1 MLGKRWRG
9 RMAAL
14 VVGSIAVVPTGAAPA
29 SAEDEGGVQ
38 AQIIAGRDAEVGEF
52 PSQAALLFSGVPD
65 PFQAQFCGGAVIDPF
80 WVLNAQAGYVFG
92 ADENVRIFG
101 FVNNLLDADDP
112 TLIEE
117 GATSADD
124 ALYIL
129 HPRSFGVGV
138 EAHF

>member
-1 MLGKRWRG
+1 LAPTFTADFGFSYRHASGFDLSADARYTG
-9 RMAAL
+9 EYFS
-14 VVGSIAVVPTGAAPA
+14 SIKNDP
-29 SAEDEGGVQ
+29 DE
-38 AQIIAGRDAEVGEF
+38 E
-52 PSQAALLFSGVPD
+52 
-65 PFQAQFCGGAVIDPF
+65 IDPF